1 MGERDMKK
9 IFSVLLIS
17 AGLCCSSCNDWL
29 DLLPNNEQV
38 TDQYWKSKEDVEAV
52 VASGYYYMRNAVSKM
67 FILGEVRGGTMYT
80 KSGTSLVLQNF
91 NIQPTSSVCE
101 YASIY
106 QVIGMANSVLH
117 YAAGVRTLD
126 DTYTE
131 GALKSHLAEAYFMRA
146 YCNFMLV
153 RNWREVPLV
162 LDAFVTDAADYN
174 LPKETEKN
182 IIASIKSDL
191 LTAIESGGAK
201 TIYEEEWQT
210 KGRVTIWALYA
221 LMADVCLW
229 DEDYDNAILYANMIL
244 DAPEGDTSIRPRFIA
259 DPTKWFEIF
268 YPGNSNEAIFELNF
282 DYALYQETNPLAG
295 NFSISSA
302 SASNYNIT
310 ERVVEKIKQEAEE
323 VIKAQGNVVPER
335 VGRTLMAGVIYP
347 GMVAPYS
354 DYTKQA
360 DFLLWKYH
368 GTDVVDVNNY
378 RENLDPNFIIY
389 RVAEII
395 LIKAEA
401 LVMKGESG
409 SEEWK
414 TAIALINQIR
424 ERAMLPALDE
434 ESTLEVSKLEL
445 LDMVLHEREMEF
457 LGEGKRWYDLLRV
470 ARKNNYAKEYKD
482 YVLSQILEGN
492 TTTNDLWIKSVLLDN
507 NAFYLPI
514 PQSEIDVNPNLEQ
527 NPYYTN

>member
-17 AGLCCSSCNDWL
+17 AGICCSSCNDWL

-67 FILGEVRGGTMYT
+67 FILGELRGGTMYT
-80 KSGTSLVLQNF
+80 KSGASLVLQNF
-91 NIQPTSSVCE
+91 NLQPTSNVCD

-117 YAAGVRTLD
+117 YAASVRTLD

-146 YCNFMLV
+146 YCNFLLV

-162 LDAFVTDAADYN
+162 LDAFVTDAANYN
-174 LPKETEKN
+174 LPKETEEN

-244 DAPEGDTSIRPRFIA
+244 DVPEGDTSIRPRFIT
-259 DPTKWFEIF
+259 DPTKWFDIF
-268 YPGNSNEAIFELNF
+268 YPGNSNESIFELNY

-302 SASNYNIT
+302 SASTYNIT
-310 ERVVEKIKQEAEE
+310 ERAVEQIKQETDE

-335 VGRTLMAGVIYP
+335 VGRTLMASVIYP

-354 DYTKQA
+354 DYVKQA

-389 RVAEII
+389 RVAEIM

-424 ERAMLPALDE
+424 ERAMLPALNE
-434 ESTLEVSKLEL
+434 ESTLEASKLEL

-470 ARKNNYAKEYKD
+470 ARKNDYAKEYKE
-482 YVLSQILEGN
+482 YAVSQILEGN